1 MELFLGLLMIIIIG
15 VTIFQILEQRRKRK
29 QGKSV
34 DKNKEN

>member
-29 QGKSV
+29 QNKSV
-34 DKNKEN
+34 NKNKNN